1 MGFTGPKEPDGVAP
15 EKHGVSKSIWPE
27 REDMEADINENNHN
41 KSNAE
46 AKRGGSSPFPQDCV
60 CPGVS
65 NSGMT
70 RMPLR
75 RANSIT
81 IFTSEGV

>member
-1 MGFTGPKEPDGVAP
+1 MLVRYPPL
-15 EKHGVSKSIWPE
+15 
-27 REDMEADINENNHN
+27 
-41 KSNAE
+41 
-46 AKRGGSSPFPQDCV
+46 PQDCV

-65 NSGMT
+65 NSGTT

-81 IFTSEGV
+81 IFTSAGVYTCVYGWKAPCEQDINTEVLLVDCDKYKVPNIKMLHVFAET